1 MNTYGEKY
9 ESRQNATRDGDAHG
23 VPANGGSRKRPRS
36 DDGEVD
42 IDDGEIKDDGDILG
56 DEEEE
61 DDDEQVPSKGEEKT
75 AAMEQQQ
82 GLIRFEV
89 VYNDSQDES
98 MRRLTELKN
107 IFQKQLPK
115 MPKEYIARLVYDRN
129 HSSLAI
135 VKANGHVV
143 GGITFRL
150 FEQRE
155 FAEIVFCAVS
165 SSEQVKGYGSFLMNN
180 LKDYISANTQAS
192 HFLTYADNYAIGYF
206 QKQGFTKEVTFDKR
220 LWMGYIK
227 DYEGG
232 TLMQCSMVPKVEYLK
247 VKEILAKQREAVL
260 EKIRA
265 KTRSQIVYPGLTCF
279 KDNPEISAVDPFS
292 IPGVAESGWTPEMDE
307 ISRRLARS
315 KLKHGRSM
323 CLAIPKAS
331 DRQEVPDY
339 YVVVK
344 EPMDLMTLETNTDEN
359 KYPTLES
366 FIDDTRKIFANCKN
380 YNGEGTRYWRCAT
393 SLEKFFDD
401 KIKEWKTRLA
411 K

>member
-1 MNTYGEKY
+1 MPN
-9 ESRQNATRDGDAHG
+9 
-23 VPANGGSRKRPRS
+23 
-36 DDGEVD
+36 
-42 IDDGEIKDDGDILG
+42 
-56 DEEEE
+56 
-61 DDDEQVPSKGEEKT
+61 KGEEKT

-89 VYNDSQDES
+89 VYNDTRDES

-150 FEQRE
+150 FEQRQ

-180 LKDYISANTQAS
+180 LKDYISANTMAR

-206 QKQGFTKEVTFDKR
+206 QKQGFTKEITLDKR

-232 TLMQCSMVPKVEYLK
+232 TLMQ
-247 VKEILAKQREAVL
+247 
-260 EKIRA
+260 
-265 KTRSQIVYPGLTCF
+265 
-279 KDNPEISAVDPFS
+279 
-292 IPGVAESGWTPEMDE
+292 
-307 ISRRLARS
+307 
-315 KLKHGRSM
+315 
-323 CLAIPKAS
+323 
-331 DRQEVPDY
+331 
-339 YVVVK
+339 
-344 EPMDLMTLETNTDEN
+344 
-359 KYPTLES
+359 
-366 FIDDTRKIFANCKN
+366 
-380 YNGEGTRYWRCAT
+380 
-393 SLEKFFDD
+393 
-401 KIKEWKTRLA
+401 
-411 K
+411 

>member
-1 MNTYGEKY
+1 MSTYGEKY
-9 ESRQNATRDGDAHG
+9 ESRQNATRESESQ
-23 VPANGGSRKRPRS
+23 NKNRKRTRS
-36 DDGEVD
+36 ESEEA
-42 IDDGEIKDDGDILG
+42 DDGEIKD
-56 DEEEE
+56 E
-61 DDDEQVPSKGEEKT
+61 DNLEDQSKEDAEVPTGTEEKT
-75 AAMEQQQ
+75 AAVEQQQ
-82 GLIRFEV
+82 GLIHFEV
-89 VYNDSQDES
+89 VYNDGEDVS

-150 FEQRE
+150 FEQRQ

-180 LKDYISANTQAS
+180 LKDYISANTQAK

-206 QKQGFTKEVTFDKR
+206 QKQAKITLDKR
-220 LWMGYIK
+220 LWVGYIK

-247 VKEILAKQREAVL
+247 VKDILAKQREAVL
-260 EKIRA
+260 EKIQART
-265 KTRSQIVYPGLTCF
+265 KSQIVYPGLQCF
-279 KDNPEISAVDPFS
+279 KEDPGLVEIDPFQ
-292 IPGVAESGWTPEMDE
+292 IPGIVESGWTPEMDE
-307 ISRRLARS
+307 ISRRHARS
-315 KLKHGRSM
+315 KLNTWQINVVSEMLVHPSAWPFQK
-323 CLAIPKAS
+323 PV
-331 DRQEVPDY
+331 DPQEVPDY
-339 YVVVK
+339 YVVIK
-344 EPMDLMTLETNTDEN
+344 EPMDLMTLESNVDEN
-359 KYPTLES
+359 KYPTLDA
-366 FIDDTRKIFANCKN
+366 FVHDTRKIFDNCKK

-393 SLEKFFDD
+393 SLEKFFND
-401 KIKEWKTRLA
+401 KVKEWKARSV

>member
-1 MNTYGEKY
+1 MSTYGEKY
-9 ESRQNATRDGDAHG
+9 ESRLNATRDTNPRQGSESNG
-23 VPANGGSRKRPRS
+23 VLAINRKRVHS
-36 DDGEVD
+36 DDG
-42 IDDGEIKDDGDILG
+42 DDGEIKDDFDDYEKE
-56 DEEEE
+56 DE
-61 DDDEQVPSKGEEKT
+61 DAATDTAAAVAANGEEKT
-75 AAMEQQQ
+75 AMVEEQQ

-89 VYNDSQDES
+89 VYNDSEDES

-135 VKANGHVV
+135 VKSNGHVV

-150 FEQRE
+150 FEQRQ

-165 SSEQVKGYGSFLMNN
+165 SSEQVKG
-180 LKDYISANTQAS
+180 
-192 HFLTYADNYAIGYF
+192 
-206 QKQGFTKEVTFDKR
+206 FTKDITLDKR

-232 TLMQCSMVPKVEYLK
+232 TLMQCSMVEKVEYLK
-247 VKEILAKQREAVL
+247 VKEILNRQREASIHVAVL

-265 KTRSQIVYPGLTCF
+265 KTRSQIVYPGLNNF
-279 KDNPEISAVDPFS
+279 KQNPGLTGIDPFS
-292 IPGVAESGWTPEMDE
+292 IPGISESGWTPEMDE
-307 ISRRLARS
+307 ISRSLARS
-315 KLKHGRSM
+315 KLNTWQINVVSEMLVHHSAWPFQK
-323 CLAIPKAS
+323 PV
-331 DRQEVPDY
+331 DPQEVPDY

-344 EPMDLMTLETNTDEN
+344 EPMDLMTLESNVDEN
-359 KYPTLES
+359 KYPTLEA
-366 FIDDTRKIFANCKN
+366 FVEDTRKIFLNCKN

-401 KIKEWKTRLA
+401 KVREWKARSA
-411 K
+411 N

>member
-1 MNTYGEKY
+1 MSAYGEKY
-9 ESRQNATRDGDAHG
+9 ESRQNATRDSEL
-23 VPANGGSRKRPRS
+23 ANGKGSNRDSSTSSSTSNGHQASSRKRQHGAV
-36 DDGEVD
+36 DDVD
-42 IDDGEIKDDGDILG
+42 ADIDADDGEIKC
-56 DEEEE
+56 EEGEE
-61 DDDEQVPSKGEEKT
+61 GEEQLNNGEEKT
-75 AAMEQQQ
+75 AAMEHQL
-82 GLIRFEV
+82 GLIRFDV
-89 VYNDSQDES
+89 VYNDSRDES

-165 SSEQVKGYGSFLMNN
+165 SSEQVKGYGSYLMNK
-180 LKDYISANTQAS
+180 LKDYISANTMAR

-206 QKQGFTKEVTFDKR
+206 QKQGFTKEITLDKR

-232 TLMQCSMVPKVEYLK
+232 TLMQA
-247 VKEILAKQREAVL
+247 II

-279 KDNPEISAVDPFS
+279 KENPELKDIDPFS
-292 IPGVAESGWTPEMDE
+292 IPG
-307 ISRRLARS
+307 I
-315 KLKHGRSM
+315 
-323 CLAIPKAS
+323 
-331 DRQEVPDY
+331 Y
-339 YVVVK
+339 
-344 EPMDLMTLETNTDEN
+344 LMTLEANVDEN

-366 FIDDTRKIFANCKN
+366 FALDTRKIFVNCKN
-380 YNGEGTRYWRCAT
+380 YNGEGTRYWRCAV

-401 KIKEWKTRLA
+401 KIKEWKARA
-411 K
+411 SK

>member
-1 MNTYGEKY
+1 MSTYGEKY
-9 ESRQNATRDGDAHG
+9 ESRLNATRDAIPRQGSDSNNNIT
-23 VPANGGSRKRPRS
+23 NGGLAINRKRVHS
-36 DDGEVD
+36 DDGDEGDVKD
-42 IDDGEIKDDGDILG
+42 EFDDYDK
-56 DEEEE
+56 EE
-61 DDDEQVPSKGEEKT
+61 DDDTASKVAEEAVGNGEEKT
-75 AAMEQQQ
+75 AMVEEQQ

-89 VYNDSQDES
+89 VYNNSEDES

-135 VKANGHVV
+135 VKSNGHVV

-150 FEQRE
+150 FEQRQ

-165 SSEQVKGYGSFLMNN
+165 SSEQVKG
-180 LKDYISANTQAS
+180 
-192 HFLTYADNYAIGYF
+192 
-206 QKQGFTKEVTFDKR
+206 FTKDITLDKR

-232 TLMQCSMVPKVEYLK
+232 TLMQ
-247 VKEILAKQREAVL
+247 AVL

-265 KTRSQIVYPGLTCF
+265 KTRSQIVYPGLNNF
-279 KDNPEISAVDPFS
+279 KQNPGLTSIDPFS
-292 IPGVAESGWTPEMDE
+292 IPGIVESGWTPEMDE
-307 ISRRLARS
+307 VSRSLARS
-315 KLKHGRSM
+315 KLNTWQINVVSEMLVHHSAWPFHK
-323 CLAIPKAS
+323 PV
-331 DRQEVPDY
+331 DPQEVPDY

-344 EPMDLMTLETNTDEN
+344 EPMDLMTLESNVDEN
-359 KYPTLES
+359 KYLTLEA
-366 FIDDTRKIFANCKN
+366 FIDDTRKIFLNCKN

-401 KIKEWKTRLA
+401 KVREWKARTTS
-411 K
+411 